1 MEHLRSNL
9 SPGLRRIGSL
19 SYKVWFVV
27 FVVFAITAIFALRQ
41 NNENM
46 IRLRNDVYAA
56 DQSGTGVE
64 AALDKLRVYV
74 YGHMNTDLTSG
85 GNAIKPPIQLKYTY
99 DRLEAKAQA
108 AANNSQLYTDA
119 ENYCQSAVPASVS
132 ISGRGRITCVSNYIL
147 SHGGHAPAP
156 IPPALY
162 QFDFASPAWSPDFA
176 GWSLVAAIIS
186 LTAFVISL
194 AIQKF
199 ERF

>member
-1 MEHLRSNL
+1 MEHFRQHL
-9 SPGLRRIGSL
+9 SLIIRRILHL
-19 SYKVWFVV
+19 SYKVWFVI
-27 FVVFAITAIFALRQ
+27 FVICAVTAIFALRQ

-46 IRLRNDVYAA
+46 VHLRNEVYAA
-56 DQSGTGVE
+56 DKSGVGIE
-64 AALDKLRVYV
+64 AALDKLRAYV

-99 DRLEAKAQA
+99 DRLEAQAQA

-119 ENYCQSAVPASVS
+119 ENYCQAQVPASVS

-147 SHGGHAPAP
+147 GHGGHSPAP

-176 GWSLVAAIIS
+176 GWTLVAAALS
-186 LTAFVISL
+186 LAVFVISFV
-194 AIQKF
+194 IQKF
-199 ERF
+199 LRY